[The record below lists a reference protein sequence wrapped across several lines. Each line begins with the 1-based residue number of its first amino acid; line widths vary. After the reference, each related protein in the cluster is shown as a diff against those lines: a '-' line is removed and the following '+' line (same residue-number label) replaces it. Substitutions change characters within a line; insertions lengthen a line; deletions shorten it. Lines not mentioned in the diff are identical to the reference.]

1 MLEEHEKASKQDQEG
16 VKKKTE
22 LLEGKNIITLELSA
36 EDE

>member
-16 VKKKTE
+16 VKKKTK
-22 LLEGKNIITLELSA
+22 LLEGKNTITLELSA